1 VTEINSETA
10 WDAVLR
16 RDRAFDG
23 RFVLAVTSTHIY
35 CRPSCPAKKPR
46 RENVRFYATNGEAEK
61 AGFRACLRCLPTGT
75 PLAERVRNLLDERID
90 ENVSL
95 VELAQLANSSPHHL
109 QRAFKREF
117 GLSPKEY
124 LGARRAERLKQQLK
138 EGKDVTT
145 ATYEAGYGSSSR
157 LYSQANARLGMT
169 PATYRNGGRGMHIR
183 YTTVPTSL
191 GQLLVGV
198 TERGVCAVYL
208 HDSAE
213 TLEQAL
219 RDEFARA
226 TIERAEDDSLDR
238 LVHAVAA
245 QVEGHAPT
253 IDLPLDVQASAF
265 QLRVWEA
272 LRKIPYGETRTYA
285 EVAEAIGN
293 PAAVRAVASAC
304 ARNRVA
310 VVIPCHRVVR
320 SDGASGGYRWGE
332 ARKRKL
338 LEREQDSGP
347 KRM

>member
-1 VTEINSETA
+1 MTEINSDTA

-46 RENVRFYATNGEAEK
+46 RENVRFYATNGDAEK

-75 PLAERVRNLLDERID
+75 PLAERVRAILDARAD

-95 VELAQLANSSPHHL
+95 TELAQLANSSPHHL

-183 YTTVPTSL
+183 FTTVPTSL

-208 HDSAE
+208 HDSPE

-219 RDEFARA
+219 RDEFSRA
-226 TIERAEDDSLDR
+226 TIERGDDDSLDR
-238 LVHAVAA
+238 MVRAIAA
-245 QVEGHAPT
+245 QLDGHAPT
-253 IDLPLDVQASAF
+253 IDLPLDVQATAF

-272 LRKIPYGETRTYA
+272 LRKIPYGQTRTYA
-285 EVAEAIGN
+285 EVAEAIGQ

-320 SDGASGGYRWGE
+320 SDGEPGGYRWGE
-332 ARKRKL
+332 ARKQKL
-338 LEREQDSGP
+338 LALEKQ
-347 KRM
+347 